1 VDVASLSLRVDTSDL
16 TDAQRELRR
25 LGNQG
30 GQTEGQVTRFG
41 GAAQRSF
48 GVVAAAATA
57 ALISVVSLGA
67 GFSKFVANTIT
78 ADSAQ
83 AQLAAAISSTGG
95 AADRT
100 LEQLNQHAAALQKI
114 TNVGDEATSA
124 MQGVLLTFTQI
135 QGSVFDRATAAV
147 LDLSTAMGT
156 GLNAAALQVGK
167 ALNDPVLGMTALSRS
182 GIQFTQAQ
190 KDVVAAMVETN
201 NVAGAQ
207 EIILNELEKQFG
219 GSAAA
224 ARGTL
229 GGALESLGNAF
240 GDLFEIAGD
249 GSNSLRNAV
258 ESLIKTISEP
268 SFVAAI
274 QGIGVAMFGMAEVAI
289 RALSAIS
296 SALTVAN
303 DFVGDFRG
311 YAIAAALALTVA
323 YTPAIIAATV
333 ATSAWVAALI
343 TVRGALIATGIGAL
357 IVGAGLLINQF
368 LLLVEG
374 AGGFGIALGLLKDVA
389 LGIWGKIKAGADVM
403 QYGIALA
410 FNDIGYA
417 FTEELASMAQKW
429 AKFVDDIAASSLG
442 GMIGIEGGNSTRI
455 GDQYSSLLDQ
465 STDEFVQIT
474 ASLKAAQA
482 ALASPTEGM
491 EALRAAMADANSET
505 SDSVANTKA
514 LAAALEKITKEIDG
528 SGGASSAVE
537 GLAKSLDDAAT
548 ASDGF
553 ADTFRD
559 GISSAFDYVLG
570 GMKNGMDGLL
580 DIFKRTLIDMVKFAI
595 MNPINLQG
603 GMSIAGMGSAALS
616 GGGGMLGGLG
626 AGLGAIGAG
635 LTSGASV
642 AINGI
647 MAGGG
652 LGPTLGAVTGGIGAG
667 GLSGFATA
675 IGAAAVP
682 LLAVAAVFSFFKSK
696 TKLIDS
702 GIQATIGMEEAMFE
716 SFREIEKSRF
726 FGLSKKRSTST
737 SALSAEEAGPLNEA
751 VFLVRESVIGAA
763 ESLGVSSD
771 IFDGFTHKFTLSL
784 KGLDEAAQ
792 AAAITEEFARM
803 GDSLAGLVPHI
814 ETMNQLFAVA
824 ANRVSLTDR
833 LLQAQGETEEL
844 TARIRAREMDATN
857 ELNKALLAQVFAA
870 EDAAAAIN
878 RLTAS
883 FSENAFATGVDFR
896 RGMARA
902 SNGIEYSPQ
911 QSQAEM
917 LAELKGLNARMDL
930 LQSTSEITANSSSQT
945 AENTDYSNALTL
957 DAQT

>member
-1 VDVASLSLRVDTSDL
+1 
-16 TDAQRELRR
+16 LRR
-25 LGNQG
+25 LSDEGER
-30 GQTEGQVTRFG
+30 TEGQVTRFG

-83 AQLAAAISSTGG
+83 AQLAAAIASTGG

-114 TNVGDEATSA
+114 TNVGDEATNA

-135 QGSVFDRATAAV
+135 QGGVFDRATAAV

-207 EIILNELEKQFG
+207 AIILDELEKQFG
-219 GSAAA
+219 GSASA
-224 ARGTL
+224 ARNTL
-229 GGALESLGNAF
+229 GGALESLGNAW
-240 GDLFEIAGD
+240 GDLFEITNE
-249 GSNSLRNAV
+249 GSDSLRTAV
-258 ESLIKTISEP
+258 ESLIDTVSDP

-274 QGIGVAMFGMAEVAI
+274 QGIGVAMFGMAQVAI
-289 RALSAIS
+289 KALSAIS
-296 SALTVAN
+296 SAFTVAAEN
-303 DFVGDFRG
+303 VKTLGVV
-311 YAIAAALALTVA
+311 IAAIVATQIPAAVAAFIAYTAGVGAAGLATGALT
-323 YTPAIIAATV
+323 AAVTL
-333 ATSAWVAALI
+333 ARAALI
-343 TVRGALIATGIGAL
+343 ALGGPIGI
-357 IVGAGLLINQF
+357 ISGLLGAVAAAYILFNDNVDTGTEASTRAQEAMG
-368 LLLVEG
+368 LLNETIDTFSQIESP
-374 AGGFGIALGLLKDVA
+374 AAQSAALG
-389 LGIWGKIKAGADVM
+389 
-403 QYGIALA
+403 
-410 FNDIGYA
+410 N
-417 FTEELASMAQKW
+417 
-429 AKFVDDIAASSLG
+429 
-442 GMIGIEGGNSTRI
+442 
-455 GDQYSSLLDQ
+455 
-465 STDEFVQIT
+465 
-474 ASLKAAQA
+474 
-482 ALASPTEGM
+482 
-491 EALRAAMADANSET
+491 AMAYREQA
-505 SDSVANTKA
+505 
-514 LAAALEKITKEIDG
+514 AAALEVARAELLKIQAMNESAEQRLAEGGGVMPFGTKLGQESANASAEVVDELTFALNMADFRIKSLATTIMNQQVPAVVKATKVTDEATDIIKK
-528 SGGASSAVE
+528 SSSAVDD
-537 GLAKSLDDAAT
+537 LTDSLDDGAT
-548 ASDGF
+548 SADGF
-553 ADTFRD
+553 ADTFRN
-559 GISSAFDYVLG
+559 GISSAFDYVRG

-580 DIFKRTLIDMVKFAI
+580 DIFKRTLLDMIKYAI

-603 GMSIAGMGSAALS
+603 GMSIAGGS
-616 GGGGMLGGLG
+616 GGGMGASLAGGLGASLTAGGSLMGVTGLMGGLG
-626 AGLGAIGAG
+626 AGVG
-635 LTSGASV
+635 
-642 AINGI
+642 
-647 MAGGG
+647 MAGSAFMSGG
-652 LGPTLGAVTGGIGAG
+652 LGAMATTIGAQVGAATAAGASMAAVGAALGAVA
-667 GLSGFATA
+667 L
-675 IGAAAVP
+675 P
-682 LLAVAAVFSFFKSK
+682 LLAVAAVFAFFKSK

-702 GIQATIGMEEAMFE
+702 GIQATIDMEEAMFE

-814 ETMNQLFAVA
+814 ETMNHLFAVA

-902 SNGIEYSPQ
+902 SSGIEYSPQ

-917 LAELKGLNARMDL
+917 LAELKGLNARIDL

>member
-67 GFSKFVANTIT
+67 GFNKFVANTIT

-83 AQLAAAISSTGG
+83 AQLAAAIASTGG

-114 TNVGDEATSA
+114 TNVGDEATNA

-207 EIILNELEKQFG
+207 AIILDELEKQFG

-240 GDLFEIAGD
+240 GDLFEIANE
-249 GSNSLRNAV
+249 GSDSLRTAV
-258 ESLIKTISEP
+258 ESLIDTVSDP

-274 QGIGVAMFGMAEVAI
+274 QGIGVAMFGMAQVAI
-289 RALSAIS
+289 KALSAIS
-296 SALTVAN
+296 SAFTLAAENVKTLGV
-303 DFVGDFRG
+303 V
-311 YAIAAALALTVA
+311 IAAIVATQIPAAVAAFIAYTAGVGAAGLATGALT
-323 YTPAIIAATV
+323 AAVTL
-333 ATSAWVAALI
+333 ARAALI
-343 TVRGALIATGIGAL
+343 ALGGPIGI
-357 IVGAGLLINQF
+357 ISGLLGAVAAAYILFNDNVDTGTEASTRAQEAMG
-368 LLLVEG
+368 LLNETIDTFSQIESP
-374 AGGFGIALGLLKDVA
+374 AAQSAALG
-389 LGIWGKIKAGADVM
+389 
-403 QYGIALA
+403 
-410 FNDIGYA
+410 N
-417 FTEELASMAQKW
+417 
-429 AKFVDDIAASSLG
+429 
-442 GMIGIEGGNSTRI
+442 
-455 GDQYSSLLDQ
+455 
-465 STDEFVQIT
+465 
-474 ASLKAAQA
+474 
-482 ALASPTEGM
+482 
-491 EALRAAMADANSET
+491 AMAYREQA
-505 SDSVANTKA
+505 
-514 LAAALEKITKEIDG
+514 AAALEVARAELLKIQAMNESAEQRLAEGGGVMPFGTKLGQESANASAEVVDELTFALNMADFRIKSLATTIMNQQVPAVVKAAKVTDEATDIIKKS
-528 SGGASSAVE
+528 SGAVDDLTE
-537 GLAKSLDDAAT
+537 SLDDGAT
-548 ASDGF
+548 SADGF

-559 GISSAFDYVLG
+559 GITSAFDYVLG

-580 DIFKRTLIDMVKFAI
+580 DIFKRTLLDMIKYAI

-626 AGLGAIGAG
+626 AGLGTIGAG

-702 GIQATIGMEEAMFE
+702 GIQATIDMEEAMFE

-814 ETMNQLFAVA
+814 ATMNQLFAVA
-824 ANRVSLTDR
+824 VNRVSLTDR

-945 AENTDYSNALTL
+945 AENTDYSNALAL

>member
-1 VDVASLSLRVDTSDL
+1 
-16 TDAQRELRR
+16 
-25 LGNQG
+25 
-30 GQTEGQVTRFG
+30 
-41 GAAQRSF
+41 
-48 GVVAAAATA
+48 
-57 ALISVVSLGA
+57 
-67 GFSKFVANTIT
+67 
-78 ADSAQ
+78 
-83 AQLAAAISSTGG
+83 
-95 AADRT
+95 
-100 LEQLNQHAAALQKI
+100 
-114 TNVGDEATSA
+114 
-124 MQGVLLTFTQI
+124 
-135 QGSVFDRATAAV
+135 
-147 LDLSTAMGT
+147 
-156 GLNAAALQVGK
+156 
-167 ALNDPVLGMTALSRS
+167 
-182 GIQFTQAQ
+182 
-190 KDVVAAMVETN
+190 
-201 NVAGAQ
+201 
-207 EIILNELEKQFG
+207 
-219 GSAAA
+219 
-224 ARGTL
+224 
-229 GGALESLGNAF
+229 
-240 GDLFEIAGD
+240 
-249 GSNSLRNAV
+249 
-258 ESLIKTISEP
+258 
-268 SFVAAI
+268 
-274 QGIGVAMFGMAEVAI
+274 
-289 RALSAIS
+289 
-296 SALTVAN
+296 
-303 DFVGDFRG
+303 
-311 YAIAAALALTVA
+311 
-323 YTPAIIAATV
+323 
-333 ATSAWVAALI
+333 
-343 TVRGALIATGIGAL
+343 
-357 IVGAGLLINQF
+357 
-368 LLLVEG
+368 
-374 AGGFGIALGLLKDVA
+374 
-389 LGIWGKIKAGADVM
+389 
-403 QYGIALA
+403 
-410 FNDIGYA
+410 
-417 FTEELASMAQKW
+417 
-429 AKFVDDIAASSLG
+429 
-442 GMIGIEGGNSTRI
+442 
-455 GDQYSSLLDQ
+455 
-465 STDEFVQIT
+465 
-474 ASLKAAQA
+474 
-482 ALASPTEGM
+482 
-491 EALRAAMADANSET
+491 
-505 SDSVANTKA
+505 
-514 LAAALEKITKEIDG
+514 
-528 SGGASSAVE
+528 
-537 GLAKSLDDAAT
+537 
-548 ASDGF
+548 
-553 ADTFRD
+553 
-559 GISSAFDYVLG
+559 
-570 GMKNGMDGLL
+570 MKNGMDGLL
-580 DIFKRTLIDMVKFAI
+580 DIFKRTLLDMIKYAI

-626 AGLGAIGAG
+626 AGLGTIGAG

-902 SNGIEYSPQ
+902 SSGIEYSPQ

-957 DAQT
+957 DAQS

>member
-1 VDVASLSLRVDTSDL
+1 MGLLNETIDTFS
-16 TDAQRELRR
+16 QIESP
-25 LGNQG
+25 
-30 GQTEGQVTRFG
+30 
-41 GAAQRSF
+41 AAQ
-48 GVVAAAATA
+48 
-57 ALISVVSLGA
+57 
-67 GFSKFVANTIT
+67 
-78 ADSAQ
+78 
-83 AQLAAAISSTGG
+83 
-95 AADRT
+95 
-100 LEQLNQHAAALQKI
+100 
-114 TNVGDEATSA
+114 
-124 MQGVLLTFTQI
+124 
-135 QGSVFDRATAAV
+135 
-147 LDLSTAMGT
+147 
-156 GLNAAALQVGK
+156 
-167 ALNDPVLGMTALSRS
+167 
-182 GIQFTQAQ
+182 
-190 KDVVAAMVETN
+190 
-201 NVAGAQ
+201 
-207 EIILNELEKQFG
+207 
-219 GSAAA
+219 SAA
-224 ARGTL
+224 
-229 GGALESLGNAF
+229 LGNA
-240 GDLFEIAGD
+240 
-249 GSNSLRNAV
+249 
-258 ESLIKTISEP
+258 
-268 SFVAAI
+268 
-274 QGIGVAMFGMAEVAI
+274 MAYRE
-289 RALSAIS
+289 
-296 SALTVAN
+296 
-303 DFVGDFRG
+303 
-311 YAIAAALALTVA
+311 
-323 YTPAIIAATV
+323 
-333 ATSAWVAALI
+333 
-343 TVRGALIATGIGAL
+343 
-357 IVGAGLLINQF
+357 
-368 LLLVEG
+368 
-374 AGGFGIALGLLKDVA
+374 
-389 LGIWGKIKAGADVM
+389 
-403 QYGIALA
+403 
-410 FNDIGYA
+410 
-417 FTEELASMAQKW
+417 
-429 AKFVDDIAASSLG
+429 
-442 GMIGIEGGNSTRI
+442 
-455 GDQYSSLLDQ
+455 
-465 STDEFVQIT
+465 
-474 ASLKAAQA
+474 QA
-482 ALASPTEGM
+482 
-491 EALRAAMADANSET
+491 
-505 SDSVANTKA
+505 
-514 LAAALEKITKEIDG
+514 AAALEVARAELLKIQAMNESAEQRLAEGGGVMPFGTKLGQE
-528 SGGASSAVE
+528 SANASAEVVDE
-537 GLAKSLDDAAT
+537 LTFALNMADFRIKSLATTIMNQQVPAVVKATKVTDEAADIIKKSSGAVDDLTDSLDKGAT
-548 ASDGF
+548 SADGF

-559 GISSAFDYVLG
+559 GITSAFDYVLG

-580 DIFKRTLIDMVKFAI
+580 DIFKRTLLDMIKYAI

-626 AGLGAIGAG
+626 AGLGTIGAG

-902 SNGIEYSPQ
+902 SSGIEYSPQ

-957 DAQT
+957 DAQS